1 MSGVRLEISIDDGGL
16 GQMLRRASELAD
28 NLTPALE
35 ASGEQIAAS
44 ISQRFETERGPGGIP
59 WIPSQAALGLAP
71 RASSGRIQ
79 PGKTL
84 TDRGALRASIDK
96 RVTANQVEIGSVSTP
111 TGNVNV
117 KAAALQFGVAGI
129 NLPARPY
136 VGFDDQDVA
145 DLEDLWSDVVRS
157 ALDEH

>member
-1 MSGVRLEISIDDGGL
+1 MSGVRLEISINDGGL
-16 GQMLRRASELAD
+16 GDMLRRASELAD
-28 NLTPALE
+28 NLEPALE
-35 ASGEQIAAS
+35 ASGSMMAATFDR
-44 ISQRFETERGPGGIP
+44 RFEDQKGPGGIP
-59 WIPSQAALGLAP
+59 WIPSKAALGLAP

-84 TDRGALRASIDK
+84 IDRGALRASIGHA
-96 RVTANQVEIGSVSTP
+96 VSPNQVEIGSVSTP
-111 TGNVNV
+111 TGDVDV

-129 NLPARPY
+129 NLPARPF